1 MPKPRFAIENW
12 FFGGS
17 AFPAEYAPIAV

>member
-1 MPKPRFAIENW
+1 MSNTRFAVECW

-17 AFPAEYAPIAV
+17 AFPDVYAPIAV